1 MTKRPRRASRRGTAY
16 DTRLVI
22 AARALRT
29 FGYGCTSVL
38 LAGMLAQDGDAPWQT
53 GMLLATASAGSVAS
67 SLALGLFADRWGR
80 RRALIVCGCL
90 MAAAGAVFAVSESF
104 PALVAAAFVGTISP
118 STNDNTPFS
127 GVEQSILAQTC
138 APARL
143 TAMFTVYNVTALA
156 AGALGG
162 LAAAALGLQHVVSPG
177 DAAFALYALL
187 AGCTVL
193 LFLRLS
199 PAAEAQPVASTLSE
213 ARPAAQVEPVPGA
226 AVPTAQ
232 VEPVP
237 GAAAASA
244 SAGGTPAASRA
255 GTAPAAMPRLPR
267 QVRRLVGLFAV
278 DAFAGGLVVQAVLAW
293 WFAHRFGATT
303 TQLGLVFFAAN
314 LLPALAQLAAPLL
327 AARRGLLA
335 AMLVPH
341 FVSNLILACV
351 AFAPDL
357 GSAITLLLLRQ
368 TLSKIDV
375 PARQAFTAA
384 IVRPSERT
392 AAASM
397 AGIARSVAV
406 SVSPVVAT
414 ALLTGPLGLVGAPL
428 LLGAALAI
436 GYDVTIWRTYRSVPL
451 SLDV

>member
-1 MTKRPRRASRRGTAY
+1 MTAWSERMPSRRMAR
-16 DTRLVI
+16 DAWLVVV
-22 AARALRT
+22 ARALRT

-53 GMLLATASAGSVAS
+53 GMLLAVASAGSVAS

-90 MAAAGAVFAVSESF
+90 MALAGAVFAVSESY

-138 APARL
+138 EPARL
-143 TAMFTVYNVTALA
+143 TGIFTVYNVTALA

-162 LAAAALGLQHVVSPG
+162 LAAAALGLQHVVSAG
-177 DAAFALYALL
+177 DAAFALYAVL
-187 AGCTVL
+187 AAATVL
-193 LFLRLS
+193 LFLGLS
-199 PAAEAQPVASTLSE
+199 PAAEAGAVAASGV
-213 ARPAAQVEPVPGA
+213 AAKNGDAKNGDAKNGDAKNGDAKNGDAEDVAPVPM
-226 AVPTAQ
+226 
-232 VEPVP
+232 
-237 GAAAASA
+237 S
-244 SAGGTPAASRA
+244 
-255 GTAPAAMPRLPR
+255 RLPR
-267 QVRRLVGLFAV
+267 RVRRLVGLFAV

-303 TQLGLVFFAAN
+303 SQLGLIFFAAN

-335 AMLVPH
+335 AMLLPH
-341 FVSNLILACV
+341 FVSNIILACV
-351 AFAPDL
+351 AFAPGL
-357 GSAITLLLLRQ
+357 GAAVALLLVRQ
-368 TLSKIDV
+368 SLSKIDV
-375 PARQAFTAA
+375 PARQAFMAVV
-384 IVRPSERT
+384 VRPSERT

-406 SVSPVVAT
+406 SVSPVAAT
-414 ALLTGPLGLVGAPL
+414 AMLSGPVGVAGAPL

-436 GYDVTIWRTYRSVPL
+436 CYDVTVWRSYRSAVL
-451 SLDV
+451 TADS

>member
-1 MTKRPRRASRRGTAY
+1 M
-16 DTRLVI
+16 
-22 AARALRT
+22 RT